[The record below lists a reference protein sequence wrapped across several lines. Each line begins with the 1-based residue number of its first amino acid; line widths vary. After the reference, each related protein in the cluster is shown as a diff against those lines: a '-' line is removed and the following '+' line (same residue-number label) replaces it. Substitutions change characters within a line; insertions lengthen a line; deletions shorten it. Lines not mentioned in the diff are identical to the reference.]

1 MKTLGTCSSVQNAIT
16 VRVLAAGW
24 PIVKELFGL
33 TPLSTKLAHLFR
45 MVVIVRKCVINGC
58 DFEIKLIGG
67 ICRCVSTIKN
77 EFGNIEDANAR
88 LRDPRLTVES
98 VWGLYDCHR

>member
-1 MKTLGTCSSVQNAIT
+1 MKGF
-16 VRVLAAGW
+16 
-24 PIVKELFGL
+24 FGL

-45 MVVIVRKCVINGC
+45 MVVIVHKCVIDSC

-77 EFGNIEDANAR
+77 EFSNIKDANAR
-88 LRDPRLTVES
+88 LRDQRLTVEG
-98 VWGLYDCHR
+98 VWGLYDSYY

>member
-1 MKTLGTCSSVQNAIT
+1 LVEGCF
-16 VRVLAAGW
+16 R
-24 PIVKELFGL
+24 L

-45 MVVIVRKCVINGC
+45 MVVIVRKCVIDGC
-58 DFEIKLIGG
+58 DFEIKLIGS

-88 LRDPRLTVES
+88 LRDPRLTVEGVS
-98 VWGLYDCHR
+98 GLYDCHH